1 VGFVYFSMV
10 NVGVANLV
18 WWRRWRSCNSGV
30 NLMVEVLVP
39 RWWRWL
45 GLVLLTLQEMAWF
58 SEGQKG

>member
-18 WWRRWRSCNSGV
+18 WWWRWRSCNSGV